1 MIVVIIAIVTNKKKY
16 GNHNDNKDKN
26 NTKNSTKNNTNKDKD
41 KKNKANNNDSY
52 NTMAMRVIAK
62 IVGITWALGFL
73 QRALQGLL

>member
-1 MIVVIIAIVTNKKKY
+1 MGI
-16 GNHNDNKDKN
+16 HNDNKDKN
-26 NTKNSTKNNTNKDKD
+26 NTKNSTKNNTKNKNTNKNKDKD
-41 KKNKANNNDSY
+41 KKDKANNNDSY